1 MENMKSKLD
10 KLDPAGI
17 AFGGLRW
24 AATLCY
30 DTNMDSVMGI
40 HNSFIAVFQD
50 IMQRTGNPAVA
61 VQSLLTMATANAY
74 VELQPYFDFELPAQ
88 YSVWSRASI
97 PTRWTSFI
105 LVASVVAVHTATI
118 AVVVAMFR
126 RQTRYTELG
135 NSWQP
140 VAQSVSLGWEQGGGG
155 NSSPREL
162 CEAARVSKG
171 EMERRIDESERNIR
185 YRIAK
190 EGNSPHPAMV

>member
-97 PTRWTSFI
+97 PTR
-105 LVASVVAVHTATI
+105 
-118 AVVVAMFR
+118 
-126 RQTRYTELG
+126 YTELG

-140 VAQSVSLGWEQGGGG
+140 VAQSVPLGWEQGGGG